1 MRHFP
6 RITRKL
12 CLPVLIVTTLLT
24 QGVMAKQPAPDLLLT
39 TATGQHKLSDYQG
52 QVVYLDFWASWCKP
66 CQRSFPW
73 MNAMQQKYA
82 GRGFTVLAI
91 NVDTDRK
98 LADQFL
104 SMLPAT
110 FPVAFDPEG
119 TAPALYKVPG
129 MPTSYLIDHTGQLRL
144 AHQGFHI
151 QKQDQYEQEIVAL
164 LEEMESSQ

>member
-1 MRHFP
+1 MRFLP
-6 RITRKL
+6 RIARKL
-12 CLPVLIVTTLLT
+12 CLPVLVLATLFT
-24 QGVMAKQPAPDLLLT
+24 PVAMAKQPAPDILLT
-39 TATGQHKLSDYQG
+39 MTEGQHKLSDYQG

-73 MNAMQQKYA
+73 MNAMQNKYA
-82 GRGFTVLAI
+82 ERGFTIIAI
-91 NVDTDRK
+91 NVDAERD

-104 SMLPAT
+104 AKLPAD

-129 MPTSYLIDHTGQLRL
+129 MPTSYLIDHKGQLRL